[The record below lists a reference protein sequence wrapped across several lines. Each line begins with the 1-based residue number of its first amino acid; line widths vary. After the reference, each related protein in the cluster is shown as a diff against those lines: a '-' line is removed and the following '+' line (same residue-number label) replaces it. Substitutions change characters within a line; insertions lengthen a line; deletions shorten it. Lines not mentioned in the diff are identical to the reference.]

1 MADST
6 IWWLLA
12 GGAVALELVTGT
24 FYLLMMAI
32 ALATGALAAHLGLAL
47 PWQLTLCAFVG
58 VAAVLAWRQRQR
70 RQAQDSTVRNLR
82 SVNLDIGEVLQI
94 DQWAPDGSA
103 QVKYR
108 GAQWTA
114 QLARPSADATGGA
127 FRVVELRG
135 NRLIV
140 EKV

>member
-47 PWQLTLCAFVG
+47 QGQLIAASFVG
-58 VAAVLAWRQRQR
+58 VAAVLVWRQRQR
-70 RQAQDSTVRNLR
+70 RQAQGSTVRNLR

-94 DQWAPDGSA
+94 DQWQPDGSA

-114 QLARPSADATGGA
+114 QLAAPDDAAAAGA